1 MRTESMAKLVTKLVN
16 EDEDDE
22 EDEEDE
28 EVVWST
34 FVYIHN
40 LYRLI

>member
-1 MRTESMAKLVTKLVN
+1 VTKLVTKLVAKLVN
-16 EDEDDE
+16 EDEDEGD
-22 EDEEDE
+22 D